1 MNAEA
6 FIRAEKAQ
14 YPISMLCETLEV
26 ARSWHYQK
34 SAQPKSAREIVDE
47 ELSRL
52 IQEIYTEGRGSYGSP
67 RIWDELK
74 KRNYKVSRKRVIR
87 LMKKLK
93 LRAKTIKKFKVTT
106 DSRHKLPI
114 APNLLERHFSNAAP
128 NQGWVSD
135 ITYIRTTRGWMYLAV
150 IIDLYS
156 RKVVGWALDTR
167 MKARL
172 VCDALDMA
180 VRNRKPAPGLIF
192 HSDRG
197 SQYASEKLRRRL
209 ARHGI
214 RASMS
219 RKGDC
224 WDNAVAES
232 FFATFKKE
240 LVRRVIFDD
249 TQSAHSAVFEYI
261 EVFYNRKR
269 KHTYLGGVSP
279 AAFEACEIQ
288 LQAA

>member
-1 MNAEA
+1 VNAEA